1 MALIDTKK
9 FEGFSEEIFNLDSN
23 IKYFAVIDLEGK
35 VLVENSKNSLS
46 FVNADADRIMF
57 YHQIGSRRSKR
68 EDFDDV
74 CGETLYIHIQRKK
87 IQQLIVYLPAATIFL
102 MIDNKLKS
110 NELIKLVHKL
120 QKIDKQKLNHVL
132 NSILIHQDL

>member
-1 MALIDTKK
+1 MALIDIKK
-9 FEGFSEEIFNLDSN
+9 FEDFSQEIFKLDSN
-23 IKYFAVIDLEGK
+23 IKYFALIDLEGK

-46 FVNADADRIMF
+46 FVDADADRIMF
-57 YHQIGSRRSKR
+57 YHQIGTRRSKR

-74 CGETLYIHIQRKK
+74 CGETSYIHIQRKK
-87 IQQLIVYLPAATIFL
+87 IQQLIVYLPAVTIFL

-110 NELIKLVHKL
+110 NELFKLVHKL

-132 NSILIHQDL
+132 NSILVH

>member
-1 MALIDTKK
+1 MALIDTKR
-9 FEGFSEEIFNLDSN
+9 FEGFSQEIFKFDSN
-23 IKYFAVIDLEGK
+23 IKYFALIDLEGK

-46 FVNADADRIMF
+46 FVDVDADRIMF
-57 YHQIGSRRSKR
+57 YHQIGTRRSKR

-74 CGETLYIHIQRKK
+74 CGETSYIHIQRKK
-87 IQQLIVYLPAATIFL
+87 IQQLIVYLPSATIFL

-120 QKIDKQKLNHVL
+120 QKIDKRKLNHVL
-132 NSILIHQDL
+132 NSILIH

>member
-1 MALIDTKK
+1 MALIDTKR
-9 FEGFSEEIFNLDSN
+9 FEGFSQEIFKFDSN
-23 IKYFAVIDLEGK
+23 IKYFALIDLEGK

-46 FVNADADRIMF
+46 FVDADADRIMF
-57 YHQIGSRRSKR
+57 YHQIGTRRSKR

-74 CGETLYIHIQRKK
+74 CGETSYIHIQRKK
-87 IQQLIVYLPAATIFL
+87 IQQLIVYLPAVTIFL

-110 NELIKLVHKL
+110 NELFKLVHKL

-132 NSILIHQDL
+132 NSILVH

>member
-1 MALIDTKK
+1 MALIDTKR
-9 FEGFSEEIFNLDSN
+9 FEDFSQEIFKHDSN
-23 IKYFAVIDLEGK
+23 IKYFALIDLEGK

-46 FVNADADRIMF
+46 FVDVDADRIMF
-57 YHQIGSRRSKR
+57 YHQIGTRRSKR
-68 EDFDDV
+68 EDFDDIY
-74 CGETLYIHIQRKK
+74 GETSYIHIQRKK
-87 IQQLIVYLPAATIFL
+87 IQQLIVYLPSATIFL

-132 NSILIHQDL
+132 NSILIN

>member
-9 FEGFSEEIFNLDSN
+9 FEGFSQEIFKLDSN
-23 IKYFAVIDLEGK
+23 IKYFALIDLEGK

-57 YHQIGSRRSKR
+57 YHQIGARRSKR

-74 CGETLYIHIQRKK
+74 CGETSYIHIQRKK
-87 IQQLIVYLPAATIFL
+87 IHQLIVYLPTATIFL

-110 NELIKLVHKL
+110 SELIKLVHKL
-120 QKIDKQKLNHVL
+120 QKIDKQKLNQVID
-132 NSILIHQDL
+132 SILIH